1 LLETVLGY
9 KVATKLGGFD
19 EERLLFTLLVGA
31 AKERLYCL
39 YQRNDA
45 TGRPLAPSWYLDELC
60 RALGRE
66 KINKIIIPRGVVEK
80 ETLEP
85 FDRRELLPPQELA
98 IRLILTS
105 KDPAPLVNLCLPSPS
120 LYRRGSEVIKQLE
133 TITDRLAGH
142 DGIVGA
148 VPDHWKRIVE
158 KGLSPTSLEGY
169 ARCPFQFFAR
179 TLLGLERLKRPEEVA
194 GPGAAD
200 VGQMVHSILKAF
212 YQELI
217 DRRFFLP
224 KEKSADTP
232 STSSGRAAAILKAV
246 TQRAFLD
253 FEQNNPVGYPLAW
266 EILREG
272 VATLLEQVVAQDL
285 KELFES
291 GYRPVAFEC
300 EATDRLPENWPGP
313 LNGLT
318 IRGRMD
324 RIDHQPEEN
333 RYRVIDY
340 KLKSAKSR
348 HPIDKDLLRSALRGQ
363 RVQPPFY
370 LLLGRKYAARQASK
384 GAAASVDA
392 AFYFLAPQWPEGPL
406 VVESLPGDTWE
417 GQSGKSLKETVAFL
431 AQAIR
436 QGLFFIQPDDYCR
449 YCEVSEVC
457 RRSHRPTMWRVERD
471 PRSRAHLELRDKKA
485 E

>member
-1 LLETVLGY
+1 PQGLVEAVHTQTEGNPLFVTEV
-9 KVATKLGGFD
+9 V
-19 EERLLFTLLVGA
+19 RLLVQEGTL
-31 AKERLYCL
+31 R
-39 YQRNDA
+39 
-45 TGRPLAPSWYLDELC
+45 
-60 RALGRE
+60 
-66 KINKIIIPRGVVEK
+66 
-80 ETLEP
+80 
-85 FDRRELLPPQELA
+85 
-98 IRLILTS
+98 
-105 KDPAPLVNLCLPSPS
+105 LPSASQGEGQGEGASALRPAQS
-120 LYRRGSEVIKQLE
+120 VQSGRGSHT
-133 TITDRLAGH
+133 TITGQAHSAG
-142 DGIVGA
+142 
-148 VPDHWKRIVE
+148 
-158 KGLSPTSLEGY
+158 S
-169 ARCPFQFFAR
+169 
-179 TLLGLERLKRPEEVA
+179 
-194 GPGAAD
+194 
-200 VGQMVHSILKAF
+200 GQ
-212 YQELI
+212 
-217 DRRFFLP
+217 
-224 KEKSADTP
+224 
-232 STSSGRAAAILKAV
+232 AAAILKAV

-333 RYRVIDY
+333 HYRVIDY

-392 AFYFLAPQWPEGPL
+392 ACYFLAPQWPEGPL
-406 VVESLPGDTWE
+406 VVESLPGGTWE
-417 GQSGKSLKETVAFL
+417 GQSGKFLKATVAFL